1 MLSILSAA
9 IRQDFSIA
17 SGTTGKRA
25 PVDVRNVFPRILNV
39 GNVLGNQRLFLNL
52 LCFEIKALRQVGE
65 VVSTG
70 ILSAFPG
77 SQIVSVVQILIE
89 DSTCSM
95 FAHLMNESTLG
106 LDFDALVSLGCVSG
120 SAVSC
125 SLLDKEHRNFTQAC
139 NRFNQ

>member
-25 PVDVRNVFPRILNV
+25 PVDVRNDFPRILNV

-52 LCFEIKALRQVGE
+52 LCFEIKVLRQVGE

-70 ILSAFPG
+70 ILSAFLG

-95 FAHLMNESTLG
+95 FAHLMNDSTLG

-125 SLLDKEHRNFTQAC
+125 SLLNKEHRDFTQAC